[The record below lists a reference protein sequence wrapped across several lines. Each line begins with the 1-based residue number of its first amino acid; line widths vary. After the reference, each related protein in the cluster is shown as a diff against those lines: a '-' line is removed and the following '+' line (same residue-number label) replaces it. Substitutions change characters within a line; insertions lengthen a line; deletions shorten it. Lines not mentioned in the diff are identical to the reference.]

1 MICLEIGMSFLFL
14 PISKKKREKTINK
27 AVKAS
32 HITTFQR
39 NH

>member
-1 MICLEIGMSFLFL
+1 MFGNWYELSFFAHT
-14 PISKKKREKTINK
+14 KKKREKAINK
-27 AVKAS
+27 TVKAS